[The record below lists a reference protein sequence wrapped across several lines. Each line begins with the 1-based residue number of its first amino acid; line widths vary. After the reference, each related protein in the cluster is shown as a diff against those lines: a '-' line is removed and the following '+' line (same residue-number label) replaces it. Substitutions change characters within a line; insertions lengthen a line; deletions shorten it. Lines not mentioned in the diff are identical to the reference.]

1 MKKIGKKKD
10 LAIFGASPA
19 FQEPIH
25 VGYPNIGNK
34 ELFLKLADKIL
45 DSRRFTN
52 NGPLVQELEQRIS
65 KYLGVKHC
73 IALCNGTIALE
84 IAIRALELKG
94 EVIVP
99 SFTFI
104 ATAHALSWLG
114 LTPVFADI
122 DPKTH
127 CLDPN
132 SVRSMIT
139 PQTSGILAVHL
150 WGRPCDIEALQEIAE
165 CYNLELLFDAAHA
178 FGCSYRG
185 TMIGNFGRCEVVS
198 FHATKF
204 FNTFEGG
211 AILTNDDQ
219 LADKIRL
226 IRNFGFTGYDQVDHI
241 GTNGK
246 LPEISAAMGISNLMA
261 INDLIR
267 TNQRNYNL
275 YLRYLEDIPFISM
288 IRYNSVEHN
297 NYQYIVI
304 EVDEQSPTTRDDII
318 KILHAENILARK
330 YFWPGCHNMKP
341 YRNLYID
348 ANRFL
353 KNTNDVAKRVIV
365 LPNGYH
371 LSESMIETICSVIK
385 IATSNKIF

>member
-219 LADKIRL
+219 LADKI
-226 IRNFGFTGYDQVDHI
+226 
-241 GTNGK
+241 
-246 LPEISAAMGISNLMA
+246 
-261 INDLIR
+261 
-267 TNQRNYNL
+267 
-275 YLRYLEDIPFISM
+275 
-288 IRYNSVEHN
+288 
-297 NYQYIVI
+297 
-304 EVDEQSPTTRDDII
+304 
-318 KILHAENILARK
+318 
-330 YFWPGCHNMKP
+330 
-341 YRNLYID
+341 
-348 ANRFL
+348 
-353 KNTNDVAKRVIV
+353 
-365 LPNGYH
+365 
-371 LSESMIETICSVIK
+371 
-385 IATSNKIF
+385 